1 MKILFTCDEFT
12 LDLTGKELNWTEEN
26 SWFSDDFILSSTFPF
41 DIEYHEND
49 YFLQFKNYNDF
60 NLKTKFDG
68 ILQRADGKLTPA
80 YLEIQEGSQTL
91 KGVIRDGIELFPSW
105 NESINTFDL
114 GIVDVPDMVNHAETV
129 VTKTWPQVNYNFP
142 MIECHELYKDSPHFA
157 EHFRGFYNFRTP
169 GSGFL
174 RNIESTEFNV
184 AANNNI
190 VYPMPYYLH
199 ILRTGITKEGYTLH
213 GDVLED
219 EDFKKAIMPIRKIEY
234 FNERP
239 ETIEVTMGYADLDE
253 DINDD
258 LVSYY
263 HTQFTLAPNTR
274 YRITGELL
282 AKNMNFRLL
291 LNETVIY
298 SIYRK
303 KRGHKFEMIIE
314 PGEEITLTYIGIFL
328 PLMWPGYNDIF
339 EGLIVPMEVYDN
351 DGDLI
356 THVANF
362 NKVDLAAQLPNITF
376 GDFVKIFKT
385 MKNYDF
391 DLRPGKQ
398 IWMNRIEDDLT
409 HDEAIDLRNFE
420 ILYPVRTFEEKGS
433 FLLKYETP
441 NDDYPSIET
450 FVSLDETITG
460 VELEA
465 EEDTKEVL
473 INCNVLPVVKNG
485 LFGGE
490 NGPHITA
497 KIIDDSDDKA
507 SLVLFDSLKNNW
519 NYTLPVDQ
527 LQTPVLVEKYWKK
540 FIYFYIRYIKHNF
553 TIVGKT
559 SQFHHL
565 NKKSKIFIFNNFH
578 IIESL
583 NRKVK
588 DLIEEIEVIC
598 RSY

>member
-1 MKILFTCDEFT
+1 
-12 LDLTGKELNWTEEN
+12 
-26 SWFSDDFILSSTFPF
+26 
-41 DIEYHEND
+41 
-49 YFLQFKNYNDF
+49 
-60 NLKTKFDG
+60 
-68 ILQRADGKLTPA
+68 
-80 YLEIQEGSQTL
+80 
-91 KGVIRDGIELFPSW
+91 
-105 NESINTFDL
+105 
-114 GIVDVPDMVNHAETV
+114 
-129 VTKTWPQVNYNFP
+129 
-142 MIECHELYKDSPHFA
+142 
-157 EHFRGFYNFRTP
+157 
-169 GSGFL
+169 
-174 RNIESTEFNV
+174 
-184 AANNNI
+184 
-190 VYPMPYYLH
+190 
-199 ILRTGITKEGYTLH
+199 
-213 GDVLED
+213 
-219 EDFKKAIMPIRKIEY
+219 
-234 FNERP
+234 
-239 ETIEVTMGYADLDE
+239 
-253 DINDD
+253 
-258 LVSYY
+258 
-263 HTQFTLAPNTR
+263 
-274 YRITGELL
+274 
-282 AKNMNFRLL
+282 
-291 LNETVIY
+291 
-298 SIYRK
+298 
-303 KRGHKFEMIIE
+303 MIIE

-362 NKVDLAAQLPNITF
+362 NKVDLAAQLPDISF

-409 HDEAIDLRNFE
+409 HDEAIDLRNYE

-441 NDDYPSIET
+441 NDDFPSIET

-507 SLVLFDSLKNNW
+507 SLVLFDGLKGDW
-519 NYTLPVDQ
+519 NYTLPVDE
-527 LQTPVLVEKYWKK
+527 LQTPALIERYWRK
-540 FIYFYIRYIKHNF
+540 FIFFYIRNVKSNF
-553 TIVGKT
+553 IITGKVADLHT
-559 SQFHHL
+559 L
-565 NKKSKIFIFNNFH
+565 NKKSKIFIKNNFH
-578 IIESL
+578 VIESL